1 MLIIKAPTVGFNV
14 LRELGFAD
22 VRSPAIVSFHCNY
35 LRFLVLEP
43 LCKRERSGFN
53 HLIMRVAYQ
62 HALFKAWRAVQHL
75 RDSGSRG
82 PK

>member
-14 LRELGFAD
+14 LGELGFCGCAH
-22 VRSPAIVSFHCNY
+22 AIVSFHCNY

-62 HALFKAWRAVQHL
+62 HALFKAWRAVQHP